1 MTYLLR
7 VFVKRFYFFW
17 VSRFGPPLELISDKG
32 SQFFSEL
39 INNISNTLGIHNVR
53 TCSYNP
59 RANGLV
65 ESFHRSLK
73 VALKARGG
81 DWLKQLPMALLGL
94 RMHPDSDG
102 SSCFSRMTGEQALLP
117 AVVIEQSAVEDV
129 YRSLQTLTFPYNVPV
144 REKARSTFLK
154 SSILPITCG
163 SDWTECE
170 NLWRHRIKGHTEF

>member
-1 MTYLLR
+1 M
-7 VFVKRFYFFW
+7 
-17 VSRFGPPLELISDKG
+17 
-32 SQFFSEL
+32 
-39 INNISNTLGIHNVR
+39 LGIPNVR

-65 ESFHRSLK
+65 QRFHISLK

-81 DWLKQLPMALLGL
+81 DWLKQLPVALLGL

-102 SSCFSRMTGEQALLP
+102 SSCFSRMTGEQPLLP

-129 YRSLQTLTFPYNVPV
+129 YRSLQTLTFPYNVPRERKSKEYTPEKLNSADHVWLRVDRV
-144 REKARSTFLK
+144 R
-154 SSILPITCG
+154 
-163 SDWTECE
+163 